1 MSKLLRI
8 AFLTKTSMG
17 SNLNDFE
24 KSNAS
29 SLFPP
34 SSHSIY
40 APTIL
45 MLFTYGPIQTQVGAK
60 RERGHRLLINMHATK
75 FLGEY
80 MVKFCVHKR
89 DSPSIGG
96 GLCL

>member
-1 MSKLLRI
+1 MSKLLRL

-17 SNLNDFE
+17 SNLNDFD

-34 SSHSIY
+34 QV
-40 APTIL
+40 L
-45 MLFTYGPIQTQVGAK
+45 LFMLPPFLCCLPMDQFKPRLEQ